1 MTSAAELRI
10 LIVTNMY
17 PAPGRPYFGV
27 FVERQ
32 VEAARRRGIDVRV
45 EVVAGDRGKAD
56 YLLARRRVR
65 GAIRAFRP
73 QLIHCHY
80 GYTPLAAA
88 FLGTPYIVTL
98 CGDDLNG
105 QSDGRGGIT
114 PKSRA
119 GILVSQTFAATSRL
133 VIVKSEQMR
142 RRLWSRSRR
151 KAELL
156 PNGVDTD
163 LFSPG
168 SMAAARRRLGVPQDA
183 LVLGFVNSVRQRTK
197 RLDLAEQ
204 VRAELNRRGVDALLL
219 VAESV
224 PAGEMPWHY
233 RAADCLLLTS
243 DSEGGP
249 NAVKESLACG
259 TPVVGVP
266 VGDLPELITAPAMGR
281 VTSRDPRALAD
292 AVQSLGR
299 AADLRPR
306 LLPPELDADAIAARL
321 IDLYQ
326 QAIRD
331 DRSGVPHT

>member
-133 VIVKSEQMR
+133 VIVKSHG
-142 RRLWSRSRR
+142 R
-151 KAELL
+151 KRHVVS
-156 PNGVDTD
+156 NC
-163 LFSPG
+163 
-168 SMAAARRRLGVPQDA
+168 
-183 LVLGFVNSVRQRTK
+183 
-197 RLDLAEQ
+197 
-204 VRAELNRRGVDALLL
+204 
-219 VAESV
+219 
-224 PAGEMPWHY
+224 
-233 RAADCLLLTS
+233 AAD
-243 DSEGGP
+243 
-249 NAVKESLACG
+249 
-259 TPVVGVP
+259 
-266 VGDLPELITAPAMGR
+266 
-281 VTSRDPRALAD
+281 
-292 AVQSLGR
+292 
-299 AADLRPR
+299 
-306 LLPPELDADAIAARL
+306 
-321 IDLYQ
+321 
-326 QAIRD
+326 
-331 DRSGVPHT
+331 